1 MLALGMMSG
10 TSLDGVD
17 AALIDTDGESIAGFK
32 RSAYRAYAGNEAG
45 VLHAALGRWPG
56 EDGVADAAALSV
68 APHAALA
75 AEFEFEFGQGG
86 HDGGDRTACWC
97 AGIYAFT

>member
-1 MLALGMMSG
+1 MLALGLMSG

-68 APHAALA
+68 AAHAALA
-75 AEFEFEFGQGG
+75 ALSLI
-86 HDGGDRTACWC
+86 H
-97 AGIYAFT
+97 I